1 MSDVPSPVVQFQR
14 SGVERVMKRAV
25 LYCCFTIGL
34 LLSAPPLPAQQ
45 APASSSP
52 ASATA
57 AQKSDSSKELNDK
70 LAQLDQRVT
79 AAQSA
84 GDNAWMLVSAALVL
98 TMTGP
103 GLALFYGGLVRRKNT
118 LAIMMQS
125 FGMMGLISVLWA
137 LVGYSLAF
145 GGSGPVIGDF
155 SHAFL
160 RGVGVDPNPDY
171 AGTIPHLT
179 FMIYQMMFA
188 VITPALITGATA
200 ERMKFS
206 ATVLFMTLWFFIVY
220 APLAHM
226 VWGKGGL
233 LNAAS
238 GRFPCLD
245 FAGGTVVHIS
255 SGVSALVCALY
266 MGKRIGFPKQ
276 PMPPHSLVL
285 SFIGACLLWVGWFGF
300 NAGSAL
306 AANGLASSAFVATH
320 LGAAAAAIGWSV
332 AEWFK
337 NGKASALGAISG
349 AVAGLVA
356 ITPAAGFVGPMPA
369 LVIGLAAGLICY
381 FMVTRV
387 KALFGY
393 DDALDAFGVHGA
405 GGTIGALLTGVFAQQ
420 IVNPIFGSG
429 KPVGGLDGHWGQI
442 GNQLVGVL
450 IAWGFA
456 LVGTIVI
463 LKITDLVT
471 GFRTS
476 EEHEVEGLDVTQ
488 HGEEAYYLES

>member
-1 MSDVPSPVVQFQR
+1 MSDGLSLVAPFQR
-14 SGVERVMKRAV
+14 RGVQRVMKRAV
-25 LYCCFTIGL
+25 CCCCLVFALFL
-34 LLSAPPLPAQQ
+34 LALSLRAQQ
-45 APASSSP
+45 TPAAGSP
-52 ASATA
+52 ASTSSTSSTSRA
-57 AQKSDSSKELNDK
+57 DLSKEVSDK

-98 TMTGP
+98 LMTGP

-125 FGMMGLISVLWA
+125 FAIMGLISVLWA
-137 LVGYSLAF
+137 IVGYSLAF
-145 GGSGPVIGDF
+145 GGNGPVIGDF

-160 RGVGVDPNPDY
+160 RGVGVDPNADY

-206 ATVLFMTLWFFIVY
+206 GTVLFMTLWFFVVY

-226 VWGKGGL
+226 VWGKGGM
-233 LNAAS
+233 LNAALG

-266 MGKRIGFPKQ
+266 MGKRVGFPKQ

-306 AANGLASSAFVATH
+306 ASNGLATSAFVATH
-320 LGAAAAAIGWSV
+320 FAAATATIGWLA
-332 AEWFK
+332 AEWITR
-337 NGKASALGAISG
+337 GRPSALGAISG

-356 ITPAAGFVGPMPA
+356 ITPASGFVGPMPA
-369 LVIGLAAGLICY
+369 MLIGLVAGVGCFL
-381 FMVTRV
+381 MVIFV
-387 KALFGY
+387 KGLFGY

-405 GGTIGALLTGVFAQQ
+405 GGTIGAVLTGVFATRY
-420 IVNPIFGSG
+420 VNPIFKDAQGQPL
-429 KPVGGLDGHWGQI
+429 PVGLLDGHPSQI
-442 GNQLVGVL
+442 GYQLVG
-450 IAWGFA
+450 IAMAWA
-456 LVGTIVI
+456 LPSSAPWCC
-463 LKITDLVT
+463 
-471 GFRTS
+471 RRS
-476 EEHEVEGLDVTQ
+476 P
-488 HGEEAYYLES
+488 